1 MKRRQHLA
9 AAGFTLLEVL
19 VAIAVFAV
27 MSSLA
32 YAGLTRMLE
41 GRDRIE
47 AEREK
52 WRVVTLAFVQL
63 EDDLAQVRPRGVRD
77 NIGMALPGLRGQ
89 PVDPRPLG
97 EPSLE
102 FTRGGLY
109 LAPESTTPDLQ
120 RIAYRL
126 REGTLVRLA
135 WPMLDRPPVSE
146 PREIALLSNVENLSL
161 RFHAANGGWSDRW
174 PPDDNKTA
182 LPDAVELAFDLAG
195 VGRLTRVLLV
205 NQ

>member
-1 MKRRQHLA
+1 MMRHVR
-9 AAGFTLLEVL
+9 GFTLLEIL

-47 AEREK
+47 AERER
-52 WRVVTLAFVQL
+52 WRSVALAFVQL
-63 EDDLAQVRPRGVRD
+63 EDDLAQARPRPVRD
-77 NIGMALPGLRGQ
+77 VIGTQQPAFRGQ
-89 PVDPRPLG
+89 PVDSRALG

-126 REGTLVRLA
+126 REGTLYRLS
-135 WPMLDRPPVSE
+135 WSTLDRPPVAE
-146 PREIALLSNVENLSL
+146 PREQALLGNADNMTL
-161 RFHAANGGWSDRW
+161 RFHAANGGWSERW
-174 PPDDNKTA
+174 PVDDNKTA
-182 LPDAVELAFDLAG
+182 LPDAIEIAFDLAG

>member
-1 MKRRQHLA
+1 MIRRTQ
-9 AAGFTLLEVL
+9 GFTLLEVL
-19 VAIAVFAV
+19 VAVAVFAV

-47 AEREK
+47 AERDR
-52 WRVVTLAFVQL
+52 WRTVALAFVQL
-63 EDDLAQVRPRGVRD
+63 EDDLAQIRPRGVRD
-77 NIGMALPGLRGQ
+77 VIGTPLPAFRGQ
-89 PVDPRPLG
+89 PVDTRALG

-120 RIAYRL
+120 RVAYRL
-126 REGTLVRLA
+126 RDGTLYRLS
-135 WPMLDRPPVSE
+135 WSTLDRPPVSE
-146 PREIALLSNVENLSL
+146 PRELPLLDNVDNLTL
-161 RFHAANGGWSDRW
+161 RFHALNGGWSERW
-174 PPDDNKTA
+174 PVEGNTA
-182 LPDAVELAFDLAG
+182 SLPDAVELAFDIAG